1 MPHWHTVYRCIKH
14 ESKLASSSIA
24 LKYWKADNLYVDDTM
39 LNLSDSLTCQKQ
51 NKYGEG
57 AFLVYRRRWRTK
69 FTAETEKVHHTIL
82 SMARCCRWSI

>member
-1 MPHWHTVYRCIKH
+1 
-14 ESKLASSSIA
+14 
-24 LKYWKADNLYVDDTM
+24 M

-69 FTAETEKVHHTIL
+69 FTAETEKVHHMHHSKQGEML
-82 SMARCCRWSI
+82 SMKHIVILKISIPAR